1 MALAPSA
8 AADPAASLTEPML
21 DAGAEAGAGP
31 VTICTVMKNPDG
43 SFSLQGAAPTA
54 MEGEAPAEAA
64 PQTFDSAG
72 PLLNAINDLLE
83 GASGTEGDP
92 RQQAFNSGYGGAP
105 NGTPTR

>member
-1 MALAPSA
+1 MARAPMAAIDA
-8 AADPAASLTEPML
+8 AAAFEEPMV
-21 DAGAEAGAGP
+21 DADAAEAGP

-54 MEGEAPAEAA
+54 MEGEAAAEPAA

-83 GASGTEGDP
+83 GATGAEGDP
-92 RQQAFNSGYGGAP
+92 RQQAFMGGYGAGP
-105 NGTPTR
+105 SGTPTR